1 MPLPSIAAWHGASKA
16 NLTDMKNIKDSIFY
30 VGVNDRTTHLFE
42 RLWSL
47 RRGVSYNS
55 YVIADDKVA
64 VIDTVEVSSAGT
76 FLAGIAEATGGRAVD
91 YLIVNH
97 MEPDH
102 SGSIAML
109 RNRYPDMKIVG
120 NAKTLQ
126 MIGGYYGITENLVE
140 VGDGDTLPLG
150 KETLT
155 FYLAPMV
162 HWPETMVTF
171 ASESRVLFSGDAFG
185 CFGALDGGVTDEQLK
200 LEDYYDEMVRY
211 YACIV
216 GKYGA
221 PVQKALQKLSSLPI
235 EVIASTHGPVWMK
248 SIPEVIAVYDR
259 LSRYSADKGVVLA
272 YGSMY
277 GNTAALC
284 DEIACKLRD
293 CGVEKIKVYDLS
305 SADMSEVLRDIF
317 LYRGLVVASPTYNNE
332 LFPPVRELLNK
343 VAERTVKGRL
353 FGFVGSY
360 TWASAAL
367 KRMNEFAEKNGWETI
382 PCTIEM
388 KQSGLS
394 VSDEQIE
401 QFAKNFAEAL

>member
-1 MPLPSIAAWHGASKA
+1 
-16 NLTDMKNIKDSIFY
+16 MKNIKDSIFY

-55 YVIADDKVA
+55 YVVVDEKVA
-64 VIDTVEVSSAGT
+64 VIDTVEASSAGS
-76 FLAGIAEATGGRAVD
+76 FLDGIAEATGGRAVD
-91 YLIVNH
+91 YLVVNH

-109 RNRYPDMKIVG
+109 RNRYPDMKIIG

-126 MIGGYYGITENLVE
+126 MIGGFYGITDNFVE
-140 VGDGDTLPLG
+140 VADGDTVSLG

-171 ASESRVLFSGDAFG
+171 ASQARVLFSGDAFG
-185 CFGALDGGVTDEQLK
+185 CFGALDGGVTDDVLRF
-200 LEDYYDEMVRY
+200 EDYRDEMVRY

-221 PVQKALQKLSSLPI
+221 PVQKALQKLSSLPF
-235 EVIASTHGPVWMK
+235 EVIAPTHGPVWK
-248 SIPEVIAVYDR
+248 NYIPQVIAVYDE
-259 LSRYSADKGVVLA
+259 LSRYAAGKGVVLA

-284 DEIACKLRD
+284 DEVACRLRSN
-293 CGVEKIKVYDLS
+293 GVETIKIYDLS
-305 SADMSEVLRDIF
+305 SADISEVLRDIF

-343 VAERTVKGRL
+343 IAERTVKGRL

-367 KRMNEFAEKNGWETI
+367 KRMNEFAEKNSWEVL
-382 PCTIEM
+382 P
-388 KQSGLS
+388 
-394 VSDEQIE
+394 
-401 QFAKNFAEAL
+401 

>member
-1 MPLPSIAAWHGASKA
+1 
-16 NLTDMKNIKDSIFY
+16 MKNIKDSIFY

-55 YVIADDKVA
+55 YVVVDEKVA
-64 VIDTVEVSSAGT
+64 VIDTVEASSAGS
-76 FLAGIAEATGGRAVD
+76 FLDGIAEATGGRAVD
-91 YLIVNH
+91 YLVVNH

-109 RNRYPDMKIVG
+109 RNRYPDMKIIG

-126 MIGGYYGITENLVE
+126 MIGGFYGITDNFVE
-140 VGDGDTLPLG
+140 VADGGTLSLG

-162 HWPETMVTF
+162 HWPETMVTY
-171 ASESRVLFSGDAFG
+171 ASEAKVLFSGDAFG
-185 CFGALDGGVTDEQLK
+185 CFGALDGGVTDEQLRF
-200 LEDYYDEMVRY
+200 EDYYDEMVRY

-221 PVQKALQKLSSLPI
+221 PVQKAIQKLSALQI
-235 EVIASTHGPVWMK
+235 DIIAATHGPVWMN
-248 SIPEVIAVYDR
+248 SIPKVIALYDE
-259 LSRYSADKGVVLA
+259 LSRYAAGKGVVLA

-284 DEIACKLRD
+284 DEVACKLRA
-293 CGVEKIKVYDLS
+293 CGVENIKIYDLS
-305 SADMSEVLRDIF
+305 SADISEVLRDIF

-353 FGFVGSY
+353 FGFVGSF

-367 KRMNEFAEKNGWETI
+367 KRMNEYAEKNAWEVL
-382 PCTIEM
+382 PCSIEM
-388 KQSGLS
+388 KQSTLS
-394 VSDEQIE
+394 VRDEQIE
-401 QFAKNFAEAL
+401 EFAKQFAEML

>member
-1 MPLPSIAAWHGASKA
+1 
-16 NLTDMKNIKDSIFY
+16 MKNIKDSIFY

-55 YVIADDKVA
+55 YVVVDEKVA
-64 VIDTVEVSSAGT
+64 VIDTVEASSAGS
-76 FLAGIAEATGGRAVD
+76 FLDGIAEATGGRAVD
-91 YLIVNH
+91 YLVVNH

-109 RNRYPDMKIVG
+109 RNRYPDMKIIG

-126 MIGGYYGITENLVE
+126 MIGGFYGITDNFVE
-140 VGDGDTLPLG
+140 VADGDTVSLG

-171 ASESRVLFSGDAFG
+171 ASQARVLFSGDAFG
-185 CFGALDGGVTDEQLK
+185 CFGALDGGVTDDVLRF
-200 LEDYYDEMVRY
+200 EDYRDEMVRY

-221 PVQKALQKLSSLPI
+221 PVQKALQKLSSLPF
-235 EVIASTHGPVWMK
+235 EVIAPTHGPVWK
-248 SIPEVIAVYDR
+248 NYIPQVIAVYDE
-259 LSRYSADKGVVLA
+259 LSRYAAGKGVVLA

-284 DEIACKLRD
+284 DEVACRLRSN
-293 CGVEKIKVYDLS
+293 GVETIKIYDLS
-305 SADMSEVLRDIF
+305 SADISEVLRDIF

-343 VAERTVKGRL
+343 IAERTVKGRL

-367 KRMNEFAEKNGWETI
+367 KRMNEFAEKNSWEVL
-382 PCTIEM
+382 PCVIEM

-394 VSDEQIE
+394 VNEETIDG
-401 QFAKNFAEAL
+401 FAKGFAEAL

>member
-1 MPLPSIAAWHGASKA
+1 
-16 NLTDMKNIKDSIFY
+16 MKNIKDSIFY

-55 YVIADDKVA
+55 YVVVDEKVA
-64 VIDTVEVSSAGT
+64 VIDTVEASSAGS
-76 FLAGIAEATGGRAVD
+76 FLDGIAEATGGRAVD
-91 YLIVNH
+91 YLVVNH

-109 RNRYPDMKIVG
+109 RNRYPDMKIIG

-126 MIGGYYGITENLVE
+126 MIGGFYGITDNFVE
-140 VGDGDTLPLG
+140 VADGDTVSLG

-171 ASESRVLFSGDAFG
+171 ASQARVLFSGDAFG
-185 CFGALDGGVTDEQLK
+185 CFGALDGGVTDDVLRF
-200 LEDYYDEMVRY
+200 EDYRDEMVRY

-221 PVQKALQKLSSLPI
+221 PVQKALQKLSSLPF
-235 EVIASTHGPVWMK
+235 EVIAPTHGPVWK
-248 SIPEVIAVYDR
+248 NYIPQVIAVYDE
-259 LSRYSADKGVVLA
+259 LSRYAAGKGVVLA

-284 DEIACKLRD
+284 DEVACRLRSN
-293 CGVEKIKVYDLS
+293 GVETIKIYDLS
-305 SADMSEVLRDIF
+305 SADISEVLRDIF

-343 VAERTVKGRL
+343 IAERTVKGRL

-367 KRMNEFAEKNGWETI
+367 KRMNEFAEKNSWEVL
-382 PCTIEM
+382 PCVIEM

-394 VSDEQIE
+394 VNEETIDG
-401 QFAKNFAEAL
+401 FAKGFVEAL

>member
-1 MPLPSIAAWHGASKA
+1 
-16 NLTDMKNIKDSIFY
+16 MKNIADKIFY
-30 VGVNDRTTHLFE
+30 VGINDRVTHLFE

-55 YVIADDKVA
+55 YVVVDEKIAV
-64 VIDTVEVSSAGT
+64 VDTVEASFASAFMQNIERAT
-76 FLAGIAEATGGRAVD
+76 AGRPVD

-102 SGSIAML
+102 SGAIVAL
-109 RNRYPDMKIVG
+109 RQRYPQMKIVG

-126 MIGGYYGITENLVE
+126 MINGYYGISDNVVE
-140 VGDGDTLPLG
+140 VADGSTLSLG
-150 KETLT
+150 GETLT

-162 HWPETMVTF
+162 HWPETMVTYGNN
-171 ASESRVLFSGDAFG
+171 AKILFSGDAFG
-185 CFGALDGGVTDEQLK
+185 CFGALDGGVTDEELSF
-200 LEDYYDEMVRY
+200 EDYYDEMVRY

-216 GKYGA
+216 GKYGS

-235 EVIASTHGPVWMK
+235 DIIAATHGPVWK
-248 SIPEVIAVYDR
+248 RSIEKVVRVYDE
-259 LSRYSADKGVVLA
+259 LSRYSAQRGVVVA

-284 DEIACKLRD
+284 EEIACRLREK
-293 CGVEKIKVYDLS
+293 GVEKIKIYDLS
-305 SADMSEVLRDIF
+305 SADISEVLRDIF

-332 LFPPVRELLNK
+332 LFPPVRELLEK
-343 VAERTVKGRL
+343 ISERTVKGRL

-367 KRMNEFAEKNGWETI
+367 KRFGEKAEKCGWETL
-382 PCTIEM
+382 PCCVEM
-388 KQSGLS
+388 KQSSLS
-394 VSDEQIE
+394 VTDELIDT
-401 QFAKNFAEAL
+401 FVTAFSGAL